1 MDRILIGENI
11 KRMRLQKG
19 VTQEQLAEAVGVSAV
34 AVSKWE
40 RNETMPDISLLPGLA
55 YFFQVSIDEL
65 MSYDAAKVQR
75 EIRAFVQEHT
85 EAAER
90 YDQKKCL
97 ALSKAAYKKYPNYY
111 EVMELYMWDV
121 IGGYADNDP
130 EVVLMH
136 AEELEKITDRI
147 LDGCKDSFIRTDAYV
162 MKGKI
167 LHAQGQ
173 TEDAAMLYREQLPD
187 WYQTA
192 GQKTEQLFAKDSPEF
207 ADALRKNTDE
217 LVRFALNKLSK
228 ELWFCG
234 EGTPEEKV
242 RKAVQICGI
251 LKEFRS
257 VLDPKRVD
265 LWIDGM
271 VQDTEAK
278 ITAFGGAEERL
289 IDLIKTV

>member
-1 MDRILIGENI
+1 
-11 KRMRLQKG
+11 
-19 VTQEQLAEAVGVSAV
+19 
-34 AVSKWE
+34 
-40 RNETMPDISLLPGLA
+40 
-55 YFFQVSIDEL
+55 
-65 MSYDAAKVQR
+65 
-75 EIRAFVQEHT
+75 
-85 EAAER
+85 
-90 YDQKKCL
+90 
-97 ALSKAAYKKYPNYY
+97 
-111 EVMELYMWDV
+111 
-121 IGGYADNDP
+121 
-130 EVVLMH
+130 
-136 AEELEKITDRI
+136 
-147 LDGCKDSFIRTDAYV
+147 

-217 LVRFALNKLSK
+217 LVSFALNKLSK

-242 RKAVQICGI
+242 RKAVRICGI

-271 VQDTEAK
+271 VQDTRAK
-278 ITAFGGAEERL
+278 ITAFAGAEESL